1 MARGDCT
8 FRQRDLK
15 AALKAVEQ
23 SGAKVASVQVKPDGT
38 IMVIMGEPSPATV
51 PDIDMGT
58 DEQWLSKK

>member
-23 SGAKVASVQVKPDGT
+23 SGAKVATVQVKPDGT
-38 IMVIMGEPSPATV
+38 IVVTMGEPSPATV
-51 PDIDMGT
+51 PDIEDA
-58 DEQWLSKK
+58 DEWRTKK

>member
-23 SGAKVASVQVKPDGT
+23 SGAKVATVQVKPDGT
-38 IMVIMGEPSPATV
+38 IVVTMGEPAPATV
-51 PDIDMGT
+51 PDIEDA
-58 DEQWLSKK
+58 DEWRTKK